1 LGAFGHD
8 LLEVVHDGRKD
19 LPLIAIPDDYSV
31 KMQAFF
37 ATPEIGA
44 LAMLRLIDIYVP
56 LFGRSSGCVAA
67 GSDRRR
73 RCEDSRPLVRN
84 RLRNTRQR

>member
-1 LGAFGHD
+1 MGEA
-8 LLEVVHDGRKD
+8 LEVVHDGRKD
-19 LPLIAIPDDYSV
+19 LPLIAIPDDYSG
-31 KMQAFF
+31 KMQVF

-56 LFGRSSGCVAA
+56 LYGRSSGCVAA

-84 RLRNTRQR
+84 RLRNTRRR